1 MAAVNPQTVDWKS
14 ILQTILGTS
23 QGGLHIDEITAKIYD
38 ANLVNGLEREEI
50 KKKVNAFL
58 LNDSGKKNP
67 SFVRVKD
74 KKTGKFKKGIYK
86 LAPAPKK
93 AKNTRTVQGV
103 KAPEDI
109 NTTYTGTAGEYL
121 IMSELLFQG
130 YNVNKM
136 TVDEGV
142 DVVASKG
149 NRFYFIQVKTAYL
162 KEDLKVTF
170 AIKKD
175 RFELYKDENNM
186 RYVFCVRYKSRH
198 SDAKIEC
205 KYFSFTNS
213 QLAEL
218 IYEGKIMEGKDV
230 INVKIRFDEAYKP
243 LLYNDDKEKDISFNM
258 DKII

>member
-1 MAAVNPQTVDWKS
+1 MAVPNTQSIDWKS

-23 QGGLHIDEITAKIYD
+23 PCGLHIDEITSKIFDAKL
-38 ANLVNGLEREEI
+38 ANGLEREDI
-50 KKKVNAFL
+50 KKKANAFL
-58 LNDSGKKNP
+58 FADSGKKNP

-74 KKTGKFKKGIYK
+74 KRTGKFKKGIYK
-86 LAPAPKK
+86 IAPVPKK
-93 AKNTRTVQGV
+93 AKNARTVQGV

-142 DVVASKG
+142 DIVASKG
-149 NRFYFIQVKTAYL
+149 NRFFFIQVKTAYL
-162 KEDLKVTF
+162 KEDLRVTF
-170 AIKKD
+170 SIKRD

-186 RYVFCVRYKSRH
+186 RYVFCVRYRSRH

-218 IYEGKIMEGKDV
+218 MYEGRIMEGKDV
-230 INVKIRFDEAYKP
+230 INVKIRFGEAYKP